1 MSFLVKMCECF
12 EVKPLETVVIGTIP
26 YIQPATRKEY
36 FVIAERDNN
45 KILWALDIDTE
56 SDNVKQIDKND
67 VFMFHAMPM
76 TKKLWV
82 VLRRSEKNI
91 GYIEIKSVKAAVRTL
106 KTKCKIQ
113 NFMKINWQ
121 KFSKFEF
128 SDRQE

>member
-67 VFMFHAMPM
+67 VIMFHAMPM
-76 TKKLWV
+76 TKKGSFEKVWEKHRLY
-82 VLRRSEKNI
+82 RNKEREGRSYNI
-91 GYIEIKSVKAAVRTL
+91 EDK
-106 KTKCKIQ
+106 
-113 NFMKINWQ
+113 M
-121 KFSKFEF
+121 
-128 SDRQE
+128 